1 MARPLLFT
9 IFATFALFTT
19 LTYAVSPLKVQ
30 GSEYVNAVNGDRFQI
45 IGVAYVHTFYLYFEG
60 MTRPT
65 FPIASAADF
74 FSQGSPSSNVGD
86 APIQWL
92 SMAVSC

>member
-30 GSEYVNAVNGDRFQI
+30 GSEYVNTVNGDRFQI
-45 IGVAYVHTFYLYFEG
+45 IGVAYV
-60 MTRPT
+60 
-65 FPIASAADF
+65 
-74 FSQGSPSSNVGD
+74 
-86 APIQWL
+86 L
-92 SMAVSC
+92 SIFTLKE

>member
-9 IFATFALFTT
+9 IFATFALFTI

-45 IGVAYVHTFYLYFEG
+45 IGVAYV
-60 MTRPT
+60 
-65 FPIASAADF
+65 
-74 FSQGSPSSNVGD
+74 
-86 APIQWL
+86 L
-92 SMAVSC
+92 SIYTLKE